1 MGSDQSRDQGPPSGP
16 SGSMTTGDLSS
27 FSSSLRGRSGDGGQ
41 VLSPRQESVCSDSEV
56 PYVSYTVN
64 KPIGESP
71 KKGKTSKYRFS
82 SPRLS
87 KRSVSTTDTVGGED
101 SGQHRNPRKFG
112 GKDSTLIVVNR
123 PNNDAAVEEDPDL
136 IRLKEIPAFLPIM
149 RASLSSGGSGSIV
162 KDPDILERLDN
173 RGLMAICQRY
183 ENHLRATASVVS
195 TQQVGVSTLNI
206 KNGLLI
212 LNCVQDLRNK
222 IRNRLNIRNVIVYI

>member
-1 MGSDQSRDQGPPSGP
+1 MGSDQSQHPAPAGP

-27 FSSSLRGRSGDGGQ
+27 FSSSIRGRSGGQ
-41 VLSPRQESVCSDSEV
+41 TILSPRQESVCSDSEV

-101 SGQHRNPRKFG
+101 SGQHRSSRKFG

-123 PNNDAAVEEDPDL
+123 PNNDSAIEEDPDL
-136 IRLKEIPAFLPIM
+136 LRLKEIPAFLPIM

-173 RGLMAICQRY
+173 RGLMAVCQRY

-195 TQQVGVSTLNI
+195 TQQVRGNLSL
-206 KNGLLI
+206 
-212 LNCVQDLRNK
+212 K
-222 IRNRLNIRNVIVYI
+222 IF